1 MASPTIQ
8 QACAN
13 DLENILQLQ
22 KQAFTTVAQLLNNHN
37 IQPLH
42 QNLQEITAEY
52 NKGIILK
59 YLSPQNELI
68 GSIRAY
74 EDDNATCHVGK
85 LIVQPSH
92 QNQGIGRKLLET
104 IETHFPNCT
113 KFSLFTVEDTPQH
126 RTALPQSRLPHRRT
140 TQHRPQQ
147 HAHHGESKHPPHFIA
162 ITPPMSTQPFNALI

>member
-22 KQAFTTVAQLLNNHN
+22 KQAFTAVAQLLNNHN

-113 KFSLFTVEDTPQH
+113 KFSLFTVEDTPN
-126 RTALPQSRLPHRRT
+126 TAYLYQKAGYHIVAQRSIDHSSMLIMEKINTH
-140 TQHRPQQ
+140 
-147 HAHHGESKHPPHFIA
+147 
-162 ITPPMSTQPFNALI
+162 STS